1 MDNAGL
7 GAADIDGIIVA
18 TTTPDLTFPSVATMV
33 QRALGVPAGSMAMDV
48 QAVCAG
54 FIYAMGTADALLRAG
69 RMRRALV
76 IGAETMSRILD
87 WEDRSTCVL
96 FGDGAGAVI
105 LEADDSLSVDER
117 GIIDLQMN
125 ADGALI
131 DMLHTTGGP
140 SSTQTVGLLQM
151 AGKEVFRHAVEKMSG
166 AVLTL
171 LDRHGFSPDDVKWYI
186 PHQANQRIL
195 AAVAAR
201 KSARLPE
208 RFISTVA
215 SARQHLRRVRP
226 ARPAPPGADGRAQAR
241 RHGGHGRVWAAALAW
256 GATLGALVAINALIP
271 SRIPIKAVQLSL
283 DSLPSSKRKTASY
296 TSRKLEKAD
305 RRSDRAKGVGNEIRD
320 LKDNVLEM
328 HDFL

>member
-1 MDNAGL
+1 MSIAIRSVGSALPARAVLNADLPASLETSDAWIKARTGIAQRYIAGEGETTSTLAIEAAQSALDNAGL

-195 AAVAAR
+195 AAVAA
-201 KSARLPE
+201 KIGAPAE

-215 SARQHLRRVRP
+215 SHANTSAASIPLALHHLEQTGELKRGDMVVM
-226 ARPAPPGADGRAQAR
+226 AGL
-241 RHGGHGRVWAAALAW
+241 GGGLAW
-256 GATLGALVAINALIP
+256 GAMLA
-271 SRIPIKAVQLSL
+271 RW
-283 DSLPSSKRKTASY
+283 
-296 TSRKLEKAD
+296 
-305 RRSDRAKGVGNEIRD
+305 
-320 LKDNVLEM
+320 
-328 HDFL
+328 

>member
-1 MDNAGL
+1 MSIVIRSVGSALPVRAVANGDLPAALETSDEWIKTRTGISQRYIAGDDETTSTLAINAARSALEQAGL
-7 GAADIDGIIVA
+7 TAADIDGIVLA

-33 QRALGVPAGSMAMDV
+33 QRELGVPAGTMAMDV

-54 FIYAMGTADALLRAG
+54 FIYALGTADALLRAG
-69 RMRRALV
+69 RMKRALV
-76 IGAETMSRILD
+76 IGAETMSRILN

-105 LEADDSLSVDER
+105 LEADDSVDVAER

-125 ADGALI
+125 ADGNLI

-140 SSTQTVGLLQM
+140 SSTQTVGHLYM

-171 LDRHGFSPDDVKWYI
+171 LDRHGFEPNDVKWYV

-195 AAVAAR
+195 AAVAA
-201 KSARLPE
+201 KIGALPE

-215 SARQHLRRVRP
+215 NHANTSAASVPLALHHLEQS
-226 ARPAPPGADGRAQAR
+226 GALKRGDLMVMAGL
-241 RHGGHGRVWAAALAW
+241 GGGLAW
-256 GATLGALVAINALIP
+256 GATLV
-271 SRIPIKAVQLSL
+271 RW
-283 DSLPSSKRKTASY
+283 
-296 TSRKLEKAD
+296 
-305 RRSDRAKGVGNEIRD
+305 
-320 LKDNVLEM
+320 
-328 HDFL
+328 